1 MSEKLDGS
9 AAGETGADRA
19 MSLEDEVRG
28 VVELGRAAW
37 KKFVDQQRQRRRS
50 GMRWLQQYDTAAVV
64 ADPRLFD
71 LMRADL
77 WWADLAKAL
86 IFALPE
92 MELYLEKDAAERK
105 EADHSQMQE
114 LVPRVSTTAN
124 TMLSPPSTVCT
135 SSEGE
140 WRLVASPDDMVVFV
154 EDCTF
159 FLREPSS
166 ARDVNA
172 AIMRAFMVAQLE
184 TEEDLQRPYEK
195 ALTKAKATLN

>member
-1 MSEKLDGS
+1 MSG
-9 AAGETGADRA
+9 GERLNRGI
-19 MSLEDEVRG
+19 EVSI
-28 VVELGRAAW
+28 VSNAEW
-37 KKFVDQQRQRRRS
+37 
-50 GMRWLQQYDTAAVV
+50 
-64 ADPRLFD
+64 P
-71 LMRADL
+71 
-77 WWADLAKAL
+77 L

-124 TMLSPPSTVCT
+124 TMLSPPSTVCS

-159 FLREPSS
+159 FLRNRRARGMSTPPSCERS
-166 ARDVNA
+166 WSCSWKRKRIYKAPWRRQGLPSTSGPSVSDGDVPKAHN
-172 AIMRAFMVAQLE
+172 RVAMAVLS
-184 TEEDLQRPYEK
+184 
-195 ALTKAKATLN
+195 